1 MNMPKRLAVR
11 LFAALLPWVA
21 ALACAG
27 AARADIYTWTD
38 AKGTVNISNV
48 APPEDVHVTTVMH
61 EDPAALAARAAAAQ
75 AARDA
80 DMQRLADRVRQLE
93 YEAQY
98 SQRQAPPAIYAA
110 PSPAPST
117 SVVQYVMNVAPPQSQ
132 SYAPNGSYG
141 CDPGYG
147 YDGYGYDGYG
157 YGYGYANCGGSGF
170 SGFYPYPV
178 YFVGAPFFRNRP
190 AFHGDHRPG
199 MSRPTPHAPGR
210 MH

>member
-1 MNMPKRLAVR
+1 MKIPKRLR
-11 LFAALLPWVA
+11 LFVGLLPWVVA
-21 ALACAG
+21 FACAG
-27 AARADIYTWTD
+27 AAHADIYTWTD

-48 APPEDVHVTTVMH
+48 APPEGVHVTTVMH

-98 SQRQAPPAIYAA
+98 SPRQAPPAVYAA
-110 PSPAPST
+110 PAPST
-117 SVVQYVMNVAPPQSQ
+117 SVVQYVMNVAPPQQSQ
-132 SYAPNGSYG
+132 SYGPNGSYG

-147 YDGYGYDGYG
+147 YDGFDG
-157 YGYGYANCGGSGF
+157 YGYGYANCGGSAF

-178 YFVGAPFFRNRP
+178 YFVGAPFFRNRTP
-190 AFHGDHRPG
+190 FRGDHRPG
-199 MSRPTPHAPGR
+199 MQRPTPVHGPSR